1 MIMADVLKIAL
12 IIIGFLL
19 CYVVYWLASAALF
32 PAVVERAK
40 QQYDTRPV
48 RATLAGLGLALPFI
62 ALSVGIGSVA
72 HPAAKMLGVALIGIP
87 ILYGLLGSAGLALR
101 IGAGLKSSLDDTQ
114 PWRRI
119 LRGSVVL
126 SLTFLLPVIGW
137 FMNQRS
143 RLTGIA
149 TGDQGLFMTRAAFT
163 KAGGFA
169 NIALMEDVAM
179 CCALKKSGA
188 PLCLPQKLHTSGRR
202 WEKHGVW
209 RTIFLMWRIRLAYFF
224 GADPLEL
231 HRAYYGAK

>member
-48 RATLAGLGLALPFI
+48 RATLVGVGLALPFI
-62 ALSVGIGSVA
+62 ALSIGLGKVA
-72 HPAAKMLGVALIGIP
+72 HPVAKMVGVALIGIP
-87 ILYGLLGSAGLALR
+87 VLYGLLGSAGLALR
-101 IGAGLKSSLDDTQ
+101 IGAGLKSSIDDTQ

-137 FMNQRS
+137 FIIMPWAIISGLGAAVIAMFQKQPVLHAVAEALPPP
-143 RLTGIA
+143 LTSPA
-149 TGDQGLFMTRAAFT
+149 ASMT
-163 KAGGFA
+163 
-169 NIALMEDVAM
+169 
-179 CCALKKSGA
+179 
-188 PLCLPQKLHTSGRR
+188 
-202 WEKHGVW
+202 
-209 RTIFLMWRIRLAYFF
+209 
-224 GADPLEL
+224 
-231 HRAYYGAK
+231 AKE

>member
-62 ALSVGIGSVA
+62 ALSIGIGQVA
-72 HPAAKMLGVALIGIP
+72 HPVAKMLGVALIGIP
-87 ILYGLLGSAGLALR
+87 VLYGLLGSAGLALR
-101 IGAGLKSSLDDTQ
+101 IGTGMKSSIDDAH
-114 PWRRI
+114 PWRRM

-137 FMNQRS
+137 FIIMPWAIIS
-143 RLTGIA
+143 
-149 TGDQGLFMTRAAFT
+149 GLGASVISMFQKQPALQSAAD
-163 KAGGFA
+163 A
-169 NIALMEDVAM
+169 
-179 CCALKKSGA
+179 
-188 PLCLPQKLHTSGRR
+188 LPQP
-202 WEKHGVW
+202 
-209 RTIFLMWRIRLAYFF
+209 LASS
-224 GADPLEL
+224 A
-231 HRAYYGAK
+231 ATVAAKE

>member
-12 IIIGFLL
+12 LLIGFLL

-40 QQYDTRPV
+40 LQYDTRPV

-72 HPAAKMLGVALIGIP
+72 HPAAKVLGVALICIP
-87 ILYGLLGSAGLALR
+87 VLYGLLGSAGLALR

-114 PWRRI
+114 PWRRM

-137 FMNQRS
+137 FIVMPWAIIS
-143 RLTGIA
+143 GLGAAVIA
-149 TGDQGLFMTRAAFT
+149 MFQKQPAAFPV
-163 KAGGFA
+163 AEALPHPFA
-169 NIALMEDVAM
+169 AATATTVA
-179 CCALKKSGA
+179 K
-188 PLCLPQKLHTSGRR
+188 
-202 WEKHGVW
+202 
-209 RTIFLMWRIRLAYFF
+209 
-224 GADPLEL
+224 D
-231 HRAYYGAK
+231 

>member
-137 FMNQRS
+137 FIIMPWAIISGLGAAVIAMFQKQPALHPVAEALPPP
-143 RLTGIA
+143 LTSSPA
-149 TGDQGLFMTRAAFT
+149 TVAA
-163 KAGGFA
+163 K
-169 NIALMEDVAM
+169 E
-179 CCALKKSGA
+179 
-188 PLCLPQKLHTSGRR
+188 
-202 WEKHGVW
+202 
-209 RTIFLMWRIRLAYFF
+209 
-224 GADPLEL
+224 
-231 HRAYYGAK
+231 